1 MSVWIDWRL
10 RTSLKGNKEEEKS
23 NNGNNWQ
30 YSLDSRETE
39 TYQNKTESCGQMK
52 WLYAYCPNIYKTIS
66 QLFRCRF
73 PSGTIMLC
81 CSDDVQSLS
90 FLTKPTFFLLG
101 VCDPILCSAEFTV
114 HNCFNIGFYNR
125 TIIGIPPTDPHLT
138 CFLSFIICPIT
149 PKLHYNNSTRTH
161 TTQLT
166 S

>member
-90 FLTKPTFFLLG
+90 FLTKPTFFFC
-101 VCDPILCSAEFTV
+101 VCVCVCVIQYFVQLNLRFITASILDS
-114 HNCFNIGFYNR
+114 
-125 TIIGIPPTDPHLT
+125 IIV
-138 CFLSFIICPIT
+138 
-149 PKLHYNNSTRTH
+149 R
-161 TTQLT
+161 
-166 S
+166 